1 LGRRLPCGRTPLLT
15 DLLVGGRELPLW
27 LSLLVPFVLAP
38 ALALLA
44 LRLVHVLLDRVLAA
58 SLARLLRRVLADGRG
73 AVQAAIALLAVEV
86 TLPAVDLPTAAEQ
99 AASRV
104 AALGLVVAIGWALT
118 RKVAAVFDA
127 CLEGPLG
134 ENADWLQRRRR
145 TQLIVFRRL
154 AVSTGVAL
162 TAGLVLTAIPAVR
175 AVGLS
180 LFASAGVAGIV
191 AGLAA
196 RPAVSNLI
204 VGIQIALTQPIRL
217 GDAVLVEGEWGHVAE
232 ITATY
237 VTIATWDQR
246 SLVVPIGY
254 FAERPI
260 RNWTKTSAQLLDIV
274 FLYVD
279 YTVPV
284 AELRAEAQRILGA
297 SPLWDR
303 RVFAVQV
310 TDLKERSVEI
320 RVLMSAANSGAMFDL
335 RCLMRERLIAFLAE
349 KYPRS
354 LPQAR
359 LVVSELRAA

>member
-1 LGRRLPCGRTPLLT
+1 MLTELLT
-15 DLLVGGRELPLW
+15 GGREMPVW
-27 LSLLVPFVLAP
+27 LSLLVAFVLAP
-38 ALALLA
+38 ALALLVLWLLHA
-44 LRLVHVLLDRVLAA
+44 LLDRLLSA
-58 SLARLLRRVLADGRG
+58 SNARVLQRVMVDGRS
-73 AVQAAIALLAVEV
+73 AVRVAVALLAIQAA
-86 TLPAVDLPTAAEQ
+86 LPEVDLPTEASR
-99 AASRV
+99 AASRA
-104 AALGLVVAIGWALT
+104 AALGLVVALGWAAT
-118 RKVAAVFDA
+118 RKVAAVFDSYMV
-127 CLEGPLG
+127 EELG

-154 AVSTGVAL
+154 AVSAGVAL

-175 AVGLS
+175 TVGLS

-204 VGIQIALTQPIRL
+204 AGIQIALTQPIRL

-232 ITATY
+232 ITSTY

-246 SLVVPIGY
+246 SLVVPINY
-254 FAERPI
+254 FTERPI
-260 RNWTKTSAQLLDIV
+260 RNWTKTSAQLLDTV
-274 FLYVD
+274 FVYVD

-284 AELRAEAQRILGA
+284 AALRAEAQRILET

-310 TDLKERSVEI
+310 TDLKERSIEV

-335 RCLMRERLIAFLAE
+335 RCLMREELVAFLA
-349 KYPRS
+349 KHYPKA
-354 LPQAR
+354 LPQTR
-359 LVVSELRAA
+359 FTLSEAQAA

>member
-1 LGRRLPCGRTPLLT
+1 MLSN
-15 DLLVGGRELPLW
+15 LLVGGRELPLW
-27 LSLLVPFVLAP
+27 LSLLIPFVLAP
-38 ALALLA
+38 ALALVA
-44 LRLVHVLLDRVLAA
+44 LRLVHALLDRVLAG
-58 SLARLLRRVLADGRG
+58 SQARLLRRILADGRG
-73 AVQAAIALLAVEV
+73 AVRVTIALLAVEV
-86 TLPAVDLPTAAEQ
+86 ALPAVDLPTAAEQ
-99 AASRV
+99 AASRA

-118 RKVAAVFDA
+118 RKVAAAFDA
-127 CLEGPLG
+127 YLEGELG

-154 AVSTGVAL
+154 AVSAGITL

-204 VGIQIALTQPIRL
+204 AGIQIALTQPIRL

-254 FAERPI
+254 FTERPI
-260 RNWTKTSAQLLDIV
+260 RNWTKTSAQLLDTV
-274 FLYVD
+274 FVHMD

-284 AELRAEAQRILGA
+284 AELRAEAQRIVEA
-297 SPLWDR
+297 TPLWDR

-335 RCLMRERLIAFLAE
+335 RCLMREQLIAFLAE

-359 LVVSELRAA
+359 LAVSELRAA

>member
-1 LGRRLPCGRTPLLT
+1 MLT
-15 DLLVGGRELPLW
+15 NLLVGGRELPLW

-44 LRLVHVLLDRVLAA
+44 LRLVHALLDRVLAA
-58 SLARLLRRVLADGRG
+58 GHTRLLSRVLADGRG
-73 AVQAAIALLAVEV
+73 AVQAAIALLAVELA
-86 TLPAVDLPTAAEQ
+86 LPAVDLPTAAEQ
-99 AASRV
+99 AASRA
-104 AALGLVVAIGWALT
+104 AALGLVLAIGWALT

-127 CLEGPLG
+127 YLEGELG

-180 LFASAGVAGIV
+180 LFASAGVAG
-191 AGLAA
+191 LAA

-204 VGIQIALTQPIRL
+204 AGIQIALTQPLRL

-254 FAERPI
+254 FTERPI
-260 RNWTKTSAQLLDIV
+260 RNRTKTSTQLLDTAFV
-274 FLYVD
+274 HVD

-284 AELRAEAQRILGA
+284 AELRAEAQRILEA
-297 SPLWDR
+297 SPLWDK

-320 RVLMSAANSGAMFDL
+320 RALMSVANSGAMFDL

-349 KYPRS
+349 TYPRS

-359 LVVSELRAA
+359 LAVSELRAA